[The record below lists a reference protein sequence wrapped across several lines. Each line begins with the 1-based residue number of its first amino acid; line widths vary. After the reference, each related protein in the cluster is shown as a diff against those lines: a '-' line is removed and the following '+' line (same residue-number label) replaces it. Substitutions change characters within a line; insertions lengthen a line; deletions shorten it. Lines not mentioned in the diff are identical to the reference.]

1 MTGLIHLRAAGHGIP
16 QRIDWPLRAAVAA
29 SLVVSAVVHL
39 LLWLDGFD
47 SIPWIGPLFMVN
59 VAAGFALAVAVLVWR
74 HWLPLLGAVG
84 FGLAT
89 LVAFTL
95 SATVGLLGVH
105 ETWTGTYQVTAAVAE
120 LVSVVGGVLA
130 LVGSAEPIA
139 SAADRGPV
147 AGRGLLAGRGRC
159 PVVAGAGLV

>member
-74 HWLPLLGAVG
+74 HWLPLVGAVG

-89 LVAFTL
+89 LVAFVL

-105 ETWTGTYQVTAAVAE
+105 ETWSGTYQVTAAVAE
-120 LVSVVGGVLA
+120 LVSVVGGVFA
-130 LVGSAEPIA
+130 LLRE
-139 SAADRGPV
+139 R
-147 AGRGLLAGRGRC
+147 
-159 PVVAGAGLV
+159 